1 MNKRIAEL
9 RKELGLTQA
18 EFSQK
23 ISLSRTGL
31 ASIERGVNNV
41 TDRTISDI
49 CRVFGVSEY
58 WLRDGEGPMFRPA
71 KSVDNE
77 LAEKVGQLIRTD
89 DDFTKQCILQYLKL
103 SDESKDMFK
112 QFLISIVEGYKGEEN
127 KKAAPEE
134 PPND

>member
-1 MNKRIAEL
+1 
-9 RKELGLTQA
+9 
-18 EFSQK
+18 
-23 ISLSRTGL
+23 
-31 ASIERGVNNV
+31 
-41 TDRTISDI
+41 
-49 CRVFGVSEY
+49 
-58 WLRDGEGPMFRPA
+58 MFRPA

-112 QFLISIVEGYKGEEN
+112 QFLISIVEGYKEEEN

>member
-31 ASIERGVNNV
+31 ASIERGVNNI

-58 WLRDGEGPMFRPA
+58 WLRDGEGPMFRPV

-77 LAEKVGQLIRTD
+77 LSIEIAKLINSD
-89 DDFTKQCILQYLKL
+89 DAFTKQCVLQYLKL
-103 SDESKDMFK
+103 SEESKELFK
-112 QFLISIVEGYKGEEN
+112 NFLVSVVDGCNEEN

-134 PPND
+134 PLSD